1 MIKFKTSLLPHQQP
15 AYEKLRHLKIGALY
29 MDMGTGKTRTALEL
43 IALRLEAG
51 KVNHVLWLCPCSV
64 KSTIK
69 AQLQEHVDG
78 DTSMFTIEGIES
90 LSQSDRLYLE
100 LLDLVRVEKCFL
112 IVDESNLVKNHFAK
126 RTKRIAELAKSCPY
140 RLILN
145 GTPVSKNE
153 ADLFAQWF
161 ILDERILGYH
171 SFWSF
176 EANHLEYDDYGK
188 VRRVLNVDYLTEK
201 ISPYSYGVNKDECIK
216 LPPKRYGTRYFDLTE
231 EQEWAYY
238 AAKDWLLS
246 NVDEFDSTT
255 IYKLFTGLQQVTSG
269 NGIISINP
277 LRHIPLFDNPRDN
290 PRIKVLLDEVD
301 GIDDKII
308 IWCKYKSEI
317 EDVSKV
323 LQDEYGTARVAQFY
337 GDISLKNRNAEIEK
351 FRNDAQFL
359 IANKTCGGYGLNLQ
373 FCSRMIYYSNDFNW
387 ATRAQ
392 SEDRVHRMG
401 QDKDVRI
408 VDICADSKI
417 DERILENLNRKGNLC
432 DWFKDELK
440 KNRDNIAKWLDGKG
454 DLHDTNRTEPEGKA
468 EGTLYVPSGA

>member
-1 MIKFKTSLLPHQQP
+1 
-15 AYEKLRHLKIGALY
+15 

-43 IALRLEAG
+43 IALRLDAS
-51 KVNHVLWLCPCSV
+51 KINHILWLCPCSV
-64 KSTIK
+64 KPTIK
-69 AQLQEHVDG
+69 AELQKHVDG
-78 DTSMFTIEGIES
+78 DLSMFTIEGIES
-90 LSQSDRLYLE
+90 LSQSDRLYLK
-100 LLDLVRVEKCFL
+100 LLDLVARNKVFL

-126 RTKRIAELAKSCPY
+126 RTKRISALAKSCSY

-201 ISPYSYGVNKDECIK
+201 ISPYSYGVNKDECIT
-216 LPPKRYGTRYFDLTE
+216 LPPKRYRTRYFYLTE
-231 EQEWAYY
+231 AQHWAYCD
-238 AAKDWLLS
+238 AMDRLLA

-255 IYKLFTGLQQVTSG
+255 IYKLFTGLQQVVSG
-269 NGIISINP
+269 NAITKINP
-277 LRHIPLFDNPRDN
+277 LKNVPMFINPLDN
-290 PRIKVLLDEVD
+290 PRIDALLDEVED
-301 GIDDKII
+301 VDEKII

-317 EDVSKV
+317 IDISKV
-323 LQDEYGTARVAQFY
+323 LRDKYGSASVAQFY
-337 GDISLKNRNAEIEK
+337 GDVSLKNRDIEMGK
-351 FRNDAQFL
+351 FRNEAQFL

-373 FCSRMIYYSNDFNW
+373 FCHRMIYYSNDFNW

-392 SEDRVHRMG
+392 SEDRVHRIG
-401 QDKDVRI
+401 QDREVKI

-417 DERILENLNRKGNLC
+417 DERILENLDRKGNLC

-454 DLHDTNRTEPEGKA
+454 DLHDKDRSESEREA
-468 EGTLYVPSGA
+468 EGI

>member
-1 MIKFKTSLLPHQQP
+1 M
-15 AYEKLRHLKIGALY
+15 E
-29 MDMGTGKTRTALEL
+29 MGTGKTRTALEL
-43 IALRLEAG
+43 IALRLNAG
-51 KVNHVLWLCPCSV
+51 KVDHVLWLCPCSV
-64 KSTIK
+64 KPTINV
-69 AQLQEHVDG
+69 QLFEHVDS

-90 LSQSDRLYLE
+90 LSQSDRLYLK
-100 LLDLVRVEKCFL
+100 LLDLVASKKVFL

-126 RTKRIAELAKSCPY
+126 RTKRIAALAKTCNY

-153 ADLFAQWF
+153 ADLFAQWY

-176 EANHLEYDDYGK
+176 AANHLEYDEYGK
-188 VRRVLNVDYLTEK
+188 VRRVLNVDYLSRK
-201 ISPYSYGVNKDECIK
+201 IAPYSYIVNKDECFM
-216 LPPKRYGTRYFDLTE
+216 LPVKRYRTHFFQLTE
-231 EQEWAYY
+231 EQGWAYS

-246 NVDEFDSTT
+246 NVDEFDSAT

-277 LRHIPLFDNPRDN
+277 LRHIPLFDNPLNN
-290 PRIKVLLDEVD
+290 PRIGVLLGEVD
-301 GIDDKII
+301 GVDEKII

-323 LQDEYGTARVAQFY
+323 LRDKYGAASVAQFY
-337 GDISLKNRNAEIEK
+337 GEVNLKNRNVEMEK
-351 FRNDAQFL
+351 FRKDAQFL

-373 FCSRMIYYSNDFNW
+373 FCHYMIYYSNDFNW

-392 SEDRVHRMG
+392 SEDRVHRLG
-401 QDKDVRI
+401 QDRNVRI

-417 DERILENLNRKGNLC
+417 DERILENLSRKGNLC

-440 KNRDNIAKWLDGKG
+440 KNRDNIAAWLDGRG
-454 DLHDTNRTEPEGKA
+454 YLHDKDRIGAEGKA
-468 EGTLYVPSGA
+468 EGN